1 MKLKDTWR
9 KAMANL
15 DSILKSRDIVNK
27 GPSSQS
33 YGFSRSHVWMWEL
46 DYKEHGVPKNWWF
59 WIVVLD
65 SQRVPWTAR
74 RANQSILKEINP
86 EYSWEGLM
94 LKLKLV
100 GIQPRWIQ
108 GDSKVGTAS
117 ASLGKY
123 IFNYRYRE
131 RLETDSVVGNI
142 SGEKEAE

>member
-1 MKLKDTWR
+1 
-9 KAMANL
+9 
-15 DSILKSRDIVNK
+15 
-27 GPSSQS
+27 
-33 YGFSRSHVWMWEL
+33 
-46 DYKEHGVPKNWWF
+46 
-59 WIVVLD
+59 
-65 SQRVPWTAR
+65 
-74 RANQSILKEINP
+74 
-86 EYSWEGLM
+86 M